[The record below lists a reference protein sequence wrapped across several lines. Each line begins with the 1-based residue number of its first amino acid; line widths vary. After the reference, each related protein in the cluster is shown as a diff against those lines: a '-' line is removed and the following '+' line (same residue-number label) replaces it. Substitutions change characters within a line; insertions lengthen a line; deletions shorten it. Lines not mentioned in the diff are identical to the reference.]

1 MQQVK
6 YLLSEDQIPS
16 QWYNILA
23 DLPEPMAPPLNPQTL
38 EPVGPDDLASLF
50 PMPLIMQEVS
60 GERDIDI
67 PEEVQQYYRQ
77 WRPSP
82 LHRAYQLEKALDTP
96 AHIYYKYEGCSPVG
110 SHKLNTAIAQA
121 YYNREAGIKHI
132 ATETGAGQWGT
143 ALSLAGAAMG
153 IDIKVFMVKVSYNQK
168 PYRRAMIETYGGE
181 VIASPSNQTQAG
193 RDILAQNP
201 DSPGSLGI
209 AISEA
214 VEVARSRED
223 TNYSLG
229 SVLNHVMLHQT
240 VIGKETLLQL
250 EMAGEYPDVV
260 IGCSGGG
267 SNFAGLSF
275 PFIGENLRNGK
286 NTRIIAVEPTSCPTL
301 TKGKYAYDYGD
312 VAGLTPIMKMH
323 TLGHGFVPES
333 IHAGGLRYHGM
344 SPIVS
349 HLYNLGQIEA
359 QAFAQNTCFEAGLQ
373 FAKAEGIVPAPE
385 STHAIRSAINEALR
399 CKEAGKGEVIVFN
412 LSGHGHL
419 DMQAY
424 MDFNAGLLEDHE
436 YEVGEVKHALAEL
449 PATATTS

>member
-1 MQQVK
+1 MKQVK
-6 YLLSEDQIPS
+6 YLLSEDQIPTH
-16 QWYNILA
+16 WYNILA
-23 DLPEPMAPPLNPQTL
+23 DLPEPMAPSLNPQTH
-38 EPVGPDDLASLF
+38 EPVGPEDLAGIF
-50 PMPLIMQEVS
+50 PMELIKQEVS
-60 GERDIDI
+60 DQRDIEI

-77 WRPSP
+77 WRPTA

-96 AHIYYKYEGCSPVG
+96 AHIYYKYEGSSPVG

-121 YYNREAGIKHI
+121 YYNREAGIKHMV
-132 ATETGAGQWGT
+132 TETGAGQWGT

-153 IDIKVFMVKVSYNQK
+153 IGVKVYMVKVSYNQK
-168 PYRRAMIETYGGE
+168 PYRRAMIETYGGH
-181 VIASPSNQTQAG
+181 VVASPSEETEAG
-193 RDILAQNP
+193 RNILAEHP
-201 DSPGSLGI
+201 DSSGSLGI

-214 VEVARSRED
+214 VEVARARDD
-223 TNYSLG
+223 TNYGLG

-240 VIGKETLLQL
+240 VIGKEVLLQM

-267 SNFAGLSF
+267 SNFAGISF
-275 PFIGENLRNGK
+275 PFIGEKLRDGK
-286 NTRIIAVEPTSCPTL
+286 KTRIIAVEPTSCPTL
-301 TKGKYAYDYGD
+301 TKGRYAYDFGD
-312 VAGLTPIMKMH
+312 VAGLTPMMKMY

-349 HLYNLGQIEA
+349 HLYKLGQIEA
-359 QAFAQNTCFEAGLQ
+359 QAYAQNTCFEAGLQ
-373 FAKAEGIVPAPE
+373 FSRTEGIVPAPE

-399 CKEAGKGEVIVFN
+399 CKEEGRSEVILFN

-424 MDFNAGLLEDHE
+424 MDYNDGKLQDHE
-436 YEVGEVKHALAEL
+436 YEVEEVAHALDEL
-449 PATATTS
+449 PTL

>member
-1 MQQVK
+1 MKQVK
-6 YLLSEDQIPS
+6 YLLSEDRIPS
-16 QWYNILA
+16 HWYNILA
-23 DLPEPMAPPLNPQTL
+23 DLPEPMAPSLNPQTH
-38 EPVGPDDLASLF
+38 EPVGPQDLAGIF
-50 PMPLIMQEVS
+50 PMELIKQEVS
-60 GERDIDI
+60 DQRDIEI

-77 WRPSP
+77 WRPTAV
-82 LHRAYQLEKALDTP
+82 HRAYQLEKALDTP
-96 AHIYYKYEGCSPVG
+96 AHIYYKYEGSSPVG

-121 YYNREAGIKHI
+121 YYNREAGIKHMV
-132 ATETGAGQWGT
+132 TETGAVQWGT

-153 IDIKVFMVKVSYNQK
+153 IGVKVYMVKVSYNQK
-168 PYRRAMIETYGGE
+168 PYRRAMIETYGGH
-181 VIASPSNQTQAG
+181 VVASPSEETEAG
-193 RDILAQNP
+193 RNILAQHP
-201 DSPGSLGI
+201 DSSGSLGI

-214 VEVARSRED
+214 VEVARMRDD
-223 TNYSLG
+223 TNYGLG

-240 VIGKETLLQL
+240 VIGKEALLQM

-267 SNFAGLSF
+267 SNFAGISF
-275 PFIGENLRNGK
+275 PFIGEKLRDGK
-286 NTRIIAVEPTSCPTL
+286 QTRIIAVEPTSCPTL
-301 TKGKYAYDYGD
+301 TKGRYAYDFGD
-312 VAGLTPIMKMH
+312 VAGLTPMMKMH

-359 QAFAQNTCFEAGLQ
+359 QAYAQNTCFEAGLQ
-373 FAKAEGIVPAPE
+373 FSQTEGIVPAPE

-399 CKEAGKGEVIVFN
+399 CREEGRSEVILFN

-424 MDFNAGLLEDHE
+424 MDYNDGKLEDHE
-436 YEVGEVKHALAEL
+436 YEVEEVAHALDEL
-449 PATATTS
+449 PTL